1 MFPANK
7 TKIVCTMGP
16 ACASPQV
23 MEKMLLAGMN
33 VARLNFSHGTFD
45 EHARIIR
52 DLRGAA
58 QRTGK
63 RLAIMADLSGP
74 KIRIGE
80 LGSEPVQLAPGAS
93 FELTSEH
100 IVGDATRASVT
111 FEPLVRAVRPGQQ
124 LDLNDGIIQLEVI
137 RAEPPRIACRVVVG
151 GELRSRK
158 GLNLPGID
166 LGVSAFTPRD
176 RDCLRFA
183 LEHGQTP
190 AREPYS

>member
-16 ACASPQV
+16 ACSAPPV

-45 EHARIIR
+45 EHARVIA
-52 DLRGAA
+52 DLREAA

-63 RLAIMADLSGP
+63 RVAIMADLSGP
-74 KIRIGE
+74 KIRIGK
-80 LGSEPVQLAPGAS
+80 LASEPVQLVSGAS
-93 FELTSEH
+93 FELTSAE
-100 IVGDATRASVT
+100 IVGDVTRATVT
-111 FEPLVRAVRPGQQ
+111 FEHLPRAVRPGQQ
-124 LDLNDGIIQLEVI
+124 LYLNDGTIQLEVL
-137 RAEPPRIACRVVVG
+137 RAEPPRILCRVVVG

-166 LGVSAFTPRD
+166 LGVGACWRSW
-176 RDCLRFA
+176 
-183 LEHGQTP
+183 TP
-190 AREPYS
+190 ASASP